1 MKPLLVLLVPLL
13 LLVGCRCERR
23 RETAPQAT
31 AQAARTARER
41 AELRALGVRE
51 QMRRLAQLTR
61 ELRRR
66 ALGGASWAAPA
77 RRVGALAGAIDPR
90 SSLPDFA
97 RRVQTLRERA
107 SQALAAR
114 GPGQVRAF
122 NALVAACRAC
132 HARHAGSTT
141 ARQRSEQAV
150 PPPLP

>member
-13 LLVGCRCERR
+13 VLAGCRCERQ
-23 RETAPQAT
+23 RETAPRAT

-41 AELRALGVRE
+41 AELRALG
-51 QMRRLAQLTR
+51 
-61 ELRRR
+61 R
-66 ALGGASWAAPA
+66 AEWAAPA
-77 RRVGALAGAIDPR
+77 RRVAALAEALDPR
-90 SSLPDFA
+90 AALPDFA

-107 SQALAAR
+107 SQTVAVR
-114 GPGQVRAF
+114 GPGQVQAY